1 MRFAKYRITSPT
13 IALFPVDGR
22 HVARTVPGGAVV
34 CIDEGLIN
42 QNKLVE
48 VLWHETEVMMFAQDV
63 RARGEK
69 VVE

>member
-1 MRFAKYRITSPT
+1 MRFVKVRITSPT

-22 HVARTVPGGAVV
+22 HVARTVPGGAIVS
-34 CIDEGLIN
+34 IDESLIN

-48 VLWHETEVMMFAQDV
+48 VLWNETEVKMFAQDV

-69 VVE
+69 VAE